1 MNSTTLSGAKVNVL
15 SNVEGQIVQSLS
27 SLTEFRLTSGFT
39 RQRIDVRVQ
48 MVTRGVFVEK
58 ESFGV
63 YLGTGDSSS
72 HLLQIEVRGL
82 RRDHARDSPWAI

>member
-1 MNSTTLSGAKVNVL
+1 
-15 SNVEGQIVQSLS
+15 
-27 SLTEFRLTSGFT
+27 
-39 RQRIDVRVQ
+39 

-82 RRDHARDSPWAI
+82 RRDHARDFPWPI